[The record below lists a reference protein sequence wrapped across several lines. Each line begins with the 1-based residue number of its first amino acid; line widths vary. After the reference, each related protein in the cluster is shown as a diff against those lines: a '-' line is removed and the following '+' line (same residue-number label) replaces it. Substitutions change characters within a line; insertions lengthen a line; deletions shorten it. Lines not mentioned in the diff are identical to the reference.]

1 MITSIAWEEKSD
13 MLKSKLNRRAH
24 AKLATRKKKYE
35 QNSDANILSPNGV
48 NDFVN
53 DSNGPTRHSEGN
65 AFNRTT
71 SLTDRE
77 KQILDQVRNAP
88 FILRTIHD
96 EANQNKGHDYNSDS
110 MSTTEKSE
118 DTPVITNKGSVGKE
132 NIDPNCIQ
140 REWNS
145 LPRYQTQQDTPKTKK
160 VQIITPKK
168 VQMKIKVTQ
177 QNDNNNILE
186 PTNVNVDITKT
197 YPFARATTAIESNL
211 DPLRRRIIPDI
222 NDSLESSRSTLE
234 DEDEGLIDRIEEMF
248 MSGIE
253 GIEDSFASLMPLCA
267 SKETGHSCVG

>member
-1 MITSIAWEEKSD
+1 

-96 EANQNKGHDYNSDS
+96 ETNQNNGHDYNSDS

-160 VQIITPKK
+160 VQ
-168 VQMKIKVTQ
+168 MKSKVTQ
-177 QNDNNNILE
+177 QNGNILE

-197 YPFARATTAIESNL
+197 YPFARATASNESNL
-211 DPLRRRIIPDI
+211 KPLRRRIIPDI
-222 NDSLESSRSTLE
+222 NDSLESSRSSLE